1 MGSVCYSPE
10 QAALNQNID
19 NEKQFIKVS
28 NLEALKEIK
37 FGFSTE
43 KLIHVSGDLLVLF
56 MDHST
61 NINKND
67 HFLKLPMQ
75 GAKLEEHAKAY
86 F

>member
-10 QAALNQNID
+10 QATLNEKID

-28 NLEALKEIK
+28 NLKALKEIN
-37 FGFSTE
+37 FQFSTE
-43 KLIHVSGDLLVLF
+43 KLIHASGDLLVLF

-61 NINKND
+61 NLKKND